1 MRHMTPWGLVVY
13 LDARDR
19 ERSGL
24 IEVLSPTPARP
35 VPTPA
40 SPRVYLLPA
49 PAPEPPEPVKAGWY
63 SAKLNAE
70 VLRDKSGNAR
80 RFKTYVA
87 AYAAAIKT
95 AIRQVL

>member
-1 MRHMTPWGLVVY
+1 VY

-19 ERSGL
+19 ERFGL

-63 SAKLNAE
+63 SAKLNVE
-70 VLRDKSGNAR
+70 VLRDKFGNAR

-95 AIRQVL
+95 AK